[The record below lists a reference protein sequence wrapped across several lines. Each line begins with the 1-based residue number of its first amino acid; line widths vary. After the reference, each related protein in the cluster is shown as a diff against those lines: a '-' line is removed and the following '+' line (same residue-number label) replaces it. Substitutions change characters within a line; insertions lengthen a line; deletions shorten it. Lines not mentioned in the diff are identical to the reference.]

1 MEKKNG
7 FFKKLFGG
15 LEKTRQQLTNRIS
28 ALVSGHSE
36 LDEEFYEELE
46 EILIL
51 SDMSFDTV
59 EALVQ
64 EVKKRA
70 KKMGATESNVAESLI
85 REILVDWLT
94 NHPNESKPKSKP
106 HILLVVGVNGAGK
119 TTTCG
124 KIAALEKRNG
134 QQVMLAAADT
144 FRAAAVEQLMIWGER
159 AEVPVISQGQGAD
172 PAAVVFDAVQAAK
185 SRNIDLLICDTAG
198 RLHNKKNLMLELEKI
213 HRVLKRE
220 AADASIEVLLVL
232 DATTGQNAVH
242 QAKTF
247 HAITPLDGII
257 LTKLD
262 GSSKGGV
269 IVPIVQEL
277 QIPIQF
283 IGVGEGLDDL
293 QEFNAE
299 KFVDALFPETVDKA

>member
-7 FFKKLFGG
+7 FFNKLFGG
-15 LEKTRQQLTNRIS
+15 LEKTRQQLTDRIS

-51 SDMSFDTV
+51 SDMSFETV
-59 EALVQ
+59 EALIE

-70 KKMGATESNVAESLI
+70 RKMGTKESRVAETLL
-85 REILVDWLT
+85 REILIDWLT
-94 NHPNESKPKSKP
+94 DPPKESELKSKL

-124 KIAALEKRNG
+124 KIAALEKNNG
-134 QQVMLAAADT
+134 LQVMLAAADT

-172 PAAVVFDAVQAAK
+172 PAAVVFDAIQAAK
-185 SRNIDLLICDTAG
+185 SRDVDLLICDTAG

-269 IVPIVQEL
+269 IVPIVKDL

-283 IGVGEGLDDL
+283 IGVGEGIDDL

-299 KFVDALFPETVDKA
+299 KFVDALFPQTVDKA

>member
-7 FFKKLFGG
+7 FFNKLFGG
-15 LEKTRQQLTNRIS
+15 LEKTRQQLTDRIS

-51 SDMSFDTV
+51 SDMSFETV
-59 EALVQ
+59 EALIE

-70 KKMGATESNVAESLI
+70 RKMGTKESRVAETLL

-94 NHPNESKPKSKP
+94 DHPKESEPKSKL

-124 KIAALEKRNG
+124 KIAALEKANG
-134 QQVMLAAADT
+134 LQVMLAAADT

-159 AEVPVISQGQGAD
+159 AQVPVISQGQGAD
-172 PAAVVFDAVQAAK
+172 PAAVVFDAIQSAK
-185 SRNIDLLICDTAG
+185 SRDIDLLICDTAG

-247 HAITPLDGII
+247 HAITPLDGIV

-269 IVPIVQEL
+269 IVPIVKDL

-299 KFVDALFPETVDKA
+299 KFVDALFPQTVDKA

>member
-70 KKMGATESNVAESLI
+70 KKMGATESKLAESLI
-85 REILVDWLT
+85 REILIDWLT
-94 NHPNESKPKSKP
+94 NHPNEAKPKSKP

-124 KIAALEKRNG
+124 KIAALEKRKG

-144 FRAAAVEQLMIWGER
+144 FRAAAVEQLMVWGER
-159 AEVPVISQGQGAD
+159 AQVPVISQGQGAD

>member
-1 MEKKNG
+1 LEKKNG

>member
-1 MEKKNG
+1 MEKRNG
-7 FFKKLFGG
+7 FFSKLVGG
-15 LEKTRQQLTNRIS
+15 LEKTRQQLTDRIS
-28 ALVSGHSE
+28 ALVMGHRD
-36 LDEEFYEELE
+36 LDDEFYEELE

-59 EALVQ
+59 EALID
-64 EVKKRA
+64 ELKRRA
-70 KKMGATESNVAESLI
+70 RKQGATESTAAEKIL
-85 REILVDWLT
+85 REILTAWLSD
-94 NHPNESKPKSKP
+94 HSKPFHSEQGL

-124 KIAALEKRNG
+124 KIASLQKRNG
-134 QQVMLAAADT
+134 HQVMLAAADT

-159 AEVPVISQGQGAD
+159 AAVPVISQGQGAD
-172 PAAVVFDAVQAAK
+172 PAAVVFDAVKAAK

-220 AADASIEVLLVL
+220 AEDATVEVMLVL

-247 HAITPLDGII
+247 NEITPLDGIV

-269 IVPIVQEL
+269 IVPIVQDL
-277 QIPIQF
+277 QIPVQF
-283 IGVGEGLDDL
+283 IGVGEGIDDL
-293 QEFNAE
+293 QEFDAE
-299 KFVDALFPETVDKA
+299 KFVHALFPESIDKA

>member
-7 FFKKLFGG
+7 FFNKLFGG
-15 LEKTRQQLTNRIS
+15 LEKTRQQLTDRIS

-51 SDMSFDTV
+51 SDMSFETV
-59 EALVQ
+59 EALIE

-70 KKMGATESNVAESLI
+70 RKMGTKESRVAETLL

-94 NHPNESKPKSKP
+94 DHPKESEPKSKL

-124 KIAALEKRNG
+124 KIAALEKANG
-134 QQVMLAAADT
+134 LQVMLAAADT

-159 AEVPVISQGQGAD
+159 AQVPVISQGQGAD
-172 PAAVVFDAVQAAK
+172 PAAVVFDAIQAAK
-185 SRNIDLLICDTAG
+185 SRDIDLLICDTAG

-247 HAITPLDGII
+247 HAITPLDGIV

-269 IVPIVQEL
+269 IVPIVKDL

-299 KFVDALFPETVDKA
+299 KFVDALFPQTVDKA

>member
-7 FFKKLFGG
+7 FFGKLFGG
-15 LEKTRQQLTNRIS
+15 LEKTRQQLTDRIN

-36 LDEEFYEELE
+36 LDEDFYEELE

-59 EALVQ
+59 EALI
-64 EVKKRA
+64 EELKRRA
-70 KKMGATESNVAESLI
+70 RKAGATESSAAKSMI
-85 REILVDWLT
+85 QDILSTWLT
-94 NHPNESKPKSKP
+94 EHSKPFRADAGL

-124 KIAALEKRNG
+124 KIAALEKSNG
-134 QQVMLAAADT
+134 HQVMLAAADT

-159 AEVPVISQGQGAD
+159 AGVPVVSQGQGAD
-172 PAAVVFDAVQAAK
+172 PAAVVFDAVKAAK
-185 SRNIDLLICDTAG
+185 SKSVDLLICDTAG
-198 RLHNKKNLMLELEKI
+198 RLHNKKNLMMELEKI

-220 AADASIEVLLVL
+220 AEDATVDVMLVL
-232 DATTGQNAVH
+232 DATTGQNAIH

-247 HAITPLDGII
+247 NEITPLDGII

-269 IVPIVQEL
+269 IVPIVQDLE
-277 QIPIQF
+277 IPVQF
-283 IGVGEGLDDL
+283 IGVGEGIDDL
-293 QEFNAE
+293 QEFDAG
-299 KFVDALFPETVDKA
+299 KFVQALFPESIDKD

>member
-1 MEKKNG
+1 MEKRNG
-7 FFKKLFGG
+7 FFGKLFGG
-15 LEKTRQQLTNRIS
+15 LEKTRQQLTDRIN

-36 LDEEFYEELE
+36 LDDDFYEELE

-59 EALVQ
+59 EALI
-64 EVKKRA
+64 EELKRRA
-70 KKMGATESNVAESLI
+70 RKAGATESSAAKSMI
-85 REILVDWLT
+85 QDILSTWLT
-94 NHPNESKPKSKP
+94 EHSKPFRADSGL

-124 KIAALEKRNG
+124 KIAALEKNNG
-134 QQVMLAAADT
+134 HQVMLAAADT

-159 AEVPVISQGQGAD
+159 AGVPVVSQGQGAD
-172 PAAVVFDAVQAAK
+172 PAAVVFDAVKAAK
-185 SRNIDLLICDTAG
+185 SKSVDLLICDTAG
-198 RLHNKKNLMLELEKI
+198 RLHNKKNLMMELEKI

-220 AADASIEVLLVL
+220 AEDATVDVMLVL
-232 DATTGQNAVH
+232 DATTGQNAIH

-247 HAITPLDGII
+247 NEITPLDGII

-269 IVPIVQEL
+269 IVPIVQDLE
-277 QIPIQF
+277 IPVQF
-283 IGVGEGLDDL
+283 IGVGEGIDDL
-293 QEFNAE
+293 QEFDAG
-299 KFVDALFPETVDKA
+299 KFVQALFPESIDKD

>member
-7 FFKKLFGG
+7 FFGKLFGG
-15 LEKTRQQLTNRIS
+15 LEKTRQQLTDRINT
-28 ALVSGHSE
+28 LVMGHSE
-36 LDEEFYEELE
+36 LDDEFYEELE

-59 EALVQ
+59 EALID
-64 EVKKRA
+64 ELKRRA
-70 KKMGATESNVAESLI
+70 RKAGATESSAAKSII
-85 REILVDWLT
+85 RDILTGWLT
-94 NHPNESKPKSKP
+94 EHSKPFRADSGL

-124 KIAALEKRNG
+124 KIAALEKNNG
-134 QQVMLAAADT
+134 HQVMLAAADT

-159 AEVPVISQGQGAD
+159 AGVPVVSQGQGAD
-172 PAAVVFDAVQAAK
+172 PAAVVFDAVKAAK
-185 SRNIDLLICDTAG
+185 SKSVDLLICDTAG
-198 RLHNKKNLMLELEKI
+198 RLHNKKNLMMELEKI

-220 AADASIEVLLVL
+220 AADATVEVMLVL

-247 HAITPLDGII
+247 NEITPLDGII

-269 IVPIVQEL
+269 IVPIVQDLE
-277 QIPIQF
+277 IPVQF
-283 IGVGEGLDDL
+283 IGVGEGIDDL
-293 QEFNAE
+293 QEFDAG
-299 KFVDALFPETVDKA
+299 KFVEALFPESIDKV

>member
-1 MEKKNG
+1 MEKRNG
-7 FFKKLFGG
+7 FFGKLFGG
-15 LEKTRQQLTNRIS
+15 LEKTRQQLTDRIN

-59 EALVQ
+59 EALI
-64 EVKKRA
+64 EELKRRA
-70 KKMGATESNVAESLI
+70 RKAGATESSAAKTMI
-85 REILVDWLT
+85 QDILTTWLT
-94 NHPNESKPKSKP
+94 EHSKPFRADSGL

-124 KIAALEKRNG
+124 KIAALEKNNG
-134 QQVMLAAADT
+134 HQVMLAAADT

-159 AEVPVISQGQGAD
+159 ADVPVVSQGQGAD
-172 PAAVVFDAVQAAK
+172 PAAVVFDAVKAAK
-185 SRNIDLLICDTAG
+185 AKSVDLLICDTAG
-198 RLHNKKNLMLELEKI
+198 RLHNKKNLMMELEKI

-220 AADASIEVLLVL
+220 AEDATVDVMLVL

-247 HAITPLDGII
+247 NEITPLDGII

-269 IVPIVQEL
+269 IVPIVQDLE
-277 QIPIQF
+277 IPVQF
-283 IGVGEGLDDL
+283 IGVGEGIDDL
-293 QEFNAE
+293 QEFDAE
-299 KFVDALFPETVDKA
+299 KFVQALFPESIDKV

>member
-1 MEKKNG
+1 LEKKNG

-70 KKMGATESNVAESLI
+70 KKMGATESKVAETLI

-293 QEFNAE
+293 QEFDAE

>member
-1 MEKKNG
+1 MEKRNG
-7 FFKKLFGG
+7 FFGKLFGG
-15 LEKTRQQLTNRIS
+15 LEKTRQQLTDRIN

-59 EALVQ
+59 EALI
-64 EVKKRA
+64 EELKRRA
-70 KKMGATESNVAESLI
+70 KKAGATESSAAKTMI
-85 REILVDWLT
+85 QDILTTWLT
-94 NHPNESKPKSKP
+94 EHSKPFRADSGL

-124 KIAALEKRNG
+124 KIAALEKNNG
-134 QQVMLAAADT
+134 HQVMLAAADT

-159 AEVPVISQGQGAD
+159 ADVPVVSQGQGAD
-172 PAAVVFDAVQAAK
+172 PAAVVFDAVKAAK
-185 SRNIDLLICDTAG
+185 AKSVDLLICDTAG
-198 RLHNKKNLMLELEKI
+198 RLHNKKNLMMELEKI

-220 AADASIEVLLVL
+220 AEDATVNVMLVL

-247 HAITPLDGII
+247 NEITPLDGII

-269 IVPIVQEL
+269 IVPIVQDLE
-277 QIPIQF
+277 IPVQF
-283 IGVGEGLDDL
+283 IGVGEGIDDL
-293 QEFNAE
+293 QEFDAE
-299 KFVDALFPETVDKA
+299 KFVQALFPESIDKV

>member
-7 FFKKLFGG
+7 FFNKLFGG
-15 LEKTRQQLTNRIS
+15 LEKTRQQLTDRIS

-51 SDMSFDTV
+51 SDMSFETV
-59 EALVQ
+59 EALIE

-70 KKMGATESNVAESLI
+70 RKMGTKESRVAETLL
-85 REILVDWLT
+85 REILIDWLT
-94 NHPNESKPKSKP
+94 DPPKESEPKSKL

-124 KIAALEKRNG
+124 KIAALEKNNG
-134 QQVMLAAADT
+134 LQVMLAAADT

-172 PAAVVFDAVQAAK
+172 PAAVVFDAIQAAK
-185 SRNIDLLICDTAG
+185 SRDVDLLICDTAG

-269 IVPIVQEL
+269 IVPIVKDL

-283 IGVGEGLDDL
+283 IGVGEGIDDL

-299 KFVDALFPETVDKA
+299 KFVDALFPQTVDKA

>member
-7 FFKKLFGG
+7 FFNKLFGG

-28 ALVSGHSE
+28 ALVGGHSE

-59 EALVQ
+59 EALID

-70 KKMGATESNVAESLI
+70 KKMGATESKVAEVLI

-94 NHPNESKPKSKP
+94 DHPNDSKPKSKL
-106 HILLVVGVNGAGK
+106 HIQLVIGVNGAGK

-134 QQVMLAAADT
+134 RQVMLAAADT

-220 AADASIEVLLVL
+220 AEDASIEVLLVL
-232 DATTGQNAVH
+232 DATTGQNAIH

-293 QEFNAE
+293 QEFDAE
-299 KFVDALFPETVDKA
+299 KFVEALFPQIIDKA

>member
-1 MEKKNG
+1 MEKRNG
-7 FFKKLFGG
+7 FFGKLFGG
-15 LEKTRQQLTNRIS
+15 LEKTRQQLTDRIN

-36 LDEEFYEELE
+36 LDEDFYEELE

-59 EALVQ
+59 EALI
-64 EVKKRA
+64 EELKRRA
-70 KKMGATESNVAESLI
+70 RKAGATESSAAKSMI
-85 REILVDWLT
+85 QDILSTWLT
-94 NHPNESKPKSKP
+94 EHSKPFRADSGL

-124 KIAALEKRNG
+124 KIAALEKNNG
-134 QQVMLAAADT
+134 HQVMLAAADT

-159 AEVPVISQGQGAD
+159 AGVPVVSQGQGAD
-172 PAAVVFDAVQAAK
+172 PAAVVFDAVKAAK
-185 SRNIDLLICDTAG
+185 SKSVDLLICDTAG
-198 RLHNKKNLMLELEKI
+198 RLHNKKNLMMELEKI

-220 AADASIEVLLVL
+220 AEDATVEVMLVL
-232 DATTGQNAVH
+232 DATTGQNAIH

-247 HAITPLDGII
+247 NEITPLDGII

-269 IVPIVQEL
+269 IVPIVQDLE
-277 QIPIQF
+277 IPVQF
-283 IGVGEGLDDL
+283 IGVGEGIDDL
-293 QEFNAE
+293 QEFDAG
-299 KFVDALFPETVDKA
+299 KFVQALFPESIDKD